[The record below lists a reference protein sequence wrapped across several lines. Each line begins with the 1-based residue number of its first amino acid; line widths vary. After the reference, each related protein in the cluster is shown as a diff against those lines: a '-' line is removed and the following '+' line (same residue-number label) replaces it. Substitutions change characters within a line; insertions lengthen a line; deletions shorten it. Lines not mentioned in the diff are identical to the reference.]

1 MKTLPWFRMYSDF
14 IHDELIEMLA
24 FEDQRHFV
32 FLLCM
37 KNAGSLD
44 KDYPDAEMLD
54 IVVSRRLGIH
64 GEALAN
70 AKIRLMKVGLIDS
83 NWQPTG
89 WDKRQF
95 VSDSNPT
102 NAERQKR
109 YREAHKN
116 TSKESNVT
124 RNVTVTLTDTDTDT
138 DTEKSK
144 TIAPAKRSQSG
155 YKFPA
160 DIPEQLAKDFSEIR
174 KAKKSPITKTAMDGI
189 EREAEKA
196 GISLKTALET
206 CCQRGWAGFKAEWM
220 SRNSSPVVGGL
231 SKAGQATAD
240 AAQSWLRKQE
250 AAA

>member
-1 MKTLPWFRMYSDF
+1 MSNSWFRLYAEFASDPKVQ
-14 IHDELIEMLA
+14 MLSEA
-24 FEDQRHFV
+24 YQ
-32 FLLCM
+32 
-37 KNAGSLD
+37 
-44 KDYPDAEMLD
+44 
-54 IVVSRRLGIH
+54 RRLVMVFCIKCNGGVTLQDEEI
-64 GEALAN
+64 AFQLR
-70 AKIRLMKVGLIDS
+70 IS
-83 NWQPTG
+83 NEEWADTKAVFMLKNFINSSNEVIN
-89 WDKRQF
+89 WNKRQF
-95 VSDSNPT
+95 VSDSS
-102 NAERQKR
+102 AARVAR
-109 YREAHKN
+109 HREK
-116 TSKESNVT
+116 KKQQC
-124 RNVTVTLTDTDTDT
+124 NVTVTPPDTDTDTDT

>member
-1 MKTLPWFRMYSDF
+1 MSNSWFRLYAEFASDPKVQ
-14 IHDELIEMLA
+14 MLSEA
-24 FEDQRHFV
+24 YQ
-32 FLLCM
+32 
-37 KNAGSLD
+37 
-44 KDYPDAEMLD
+44 
-54 IVVSRRLGIH
+54 RRLVMVFCIKCNGGVTLQDEEI
-64 GEALAN
+64 AFQLR
-70 AKIRLMKVGLIDS
+70 IS
-83 NWQPTG
+83 NEEWADTKAVFMLKNFINSSNEVIN
-89 WDKRQF
+89 WNKRQF
-95 VSDSNPT
+95 VSDSS
-102 NAERQKR
+102 AARVAR
-109 YREAHKN
+109 HREK
-116 TSKESNVT
+116 KKQQC
-124 RNVTVTLTDTDTDT
+124 NVTVTPPDTDTDTDT
-138 DTEKSK
+138 DTDKSK